1 MTIAIRIVLQAF
13 EQLVQFRQ
21 RVGVVAR
28 GTLFRF
34 TYRLHFNFE
43 LISQLRTGTDRPFAA
58 VTCVVN
64 HSRVHLVNP

>member
-64 HSRVHLVNP
+64 HLRVHLVNP